1 MYLKSLVVITA
12 ALFVSPVFAV
22 SRLAD
27 AVATL
32 AKSDAAGTS
41 CDMHALANFLA
52 DDMKATVFIKDA
64 KTGKNE
70 VHMLRKSELLEL
82 AGLCKKPGVK
92 SILDRNLVKAE
103 VIEGGRIDINGT
115 FSQTDISLQD
125 NKVVV
130 GDGNFM
136 TSLRCDA
143 GGCQIITDITWF
155 KTLQEKVLSEPQ
167 K

>member
-1 MYLKSLVVITA
+1 MRLKSLVTITA
-12 ALFVSPVFAV
+12 VLFVSPVFAE

-41 CDMHALANFLA
+41 CDMPALAKIFA
-52 DDMKATVFIKDA
+52 DDIKATVVIKDA
-64 KTGKNE
+64 KTSKNE
-70 VHMLRKSELLEL
+70 VHILRKPELLEL

-92 SILDRNLVKAE
+92 SIFDRDLVKAE
-103 VIEGGRIDINGT
+103 VTESGRIDINGT

-130 GDGNFM
+130 GSGNFM

-143 GGCQIITDITWF
+143 GGCQIITDVTWF
-155 KTLQEKVLSEPQ
+155 KSLQDKVLSEPQ